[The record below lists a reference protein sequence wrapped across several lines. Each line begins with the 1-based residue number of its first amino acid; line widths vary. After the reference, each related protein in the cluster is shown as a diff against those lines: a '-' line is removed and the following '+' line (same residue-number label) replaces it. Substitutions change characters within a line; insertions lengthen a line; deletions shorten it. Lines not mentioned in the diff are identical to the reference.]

1 MGRMKIKGRKYY
13 HEGREPKVLFL
24 VNETVCN
31 GFVSNFWEN
40 GLCIS
45 VDSRIEIRPGDI
57 VSRLYFDSVGTRKV
71 IEGMTVLHC
80 NYNYTTGKSQVAVC
94 TSGARDERQFR
105 EAFQQLWERPVKS
118 ITKMYREDMIPK
130 FSGSE
135 HYSDASVKTRQGWAR
150 TMSGSMLDSISKTI
164 LKAES
169 LAGNIENYIG
179 AVQIPV
185 GIAGPILINGVYAN
199 GYIPVPIATTEGA
212 LVSSI
217 SRGARVCNLAGGI
230 ETQVIEQK
238 MQRVPVFFCKDMQSA
253 RNLQRW
259 VQGNIRNITA
269 KAESVSSIAR
279 IKHITPEVY
288 GAAMHLNFTYT
299 TGDAAGQN
307 MTTSCT
313 WVACEWIVEQILDND
328 SIGFDSY
335 NIDGNMS
342 ADKKVSYGSFI
353 KGRGISV
360 QASCFVPGK
369 LFKDKLR
376 TNYKDFARHYHEGE
390 FSAQR
395 VGIVGMNIN
404 FANPI
409 AGIFTATGQD
419 IACVHESSVGIFKVR
434 EQDNGILFTA
444 YLPSLVIGTVGGG
457 TKLPSQRECL
467 ELMNC
472 YGPGKSFRLA
482 EIIAAACLS
491 LDLSTGSAM
500 TSNEFA
506 SAHDRYGRNRPA
518 KYLSRADITLDFFN
532 SMLLDKD
539 TKVVSFEEGRI
550 SSDSSIITK
559 TVKSRAK
566 KFHGLYKFDLKIET
580 KSGITDLPAI
590 LKLKT
595 SDTEII
601 DVGIGLARL
610 SGEDRLPGLFESQ
623 VNVFG
628 FDGSHEREIAFYRLA
643 GKDMLSYCPE
653 IYGSYADASKNA
665 YAVLMEDLSS
675 STHLDTVN
683 RPSLWDA
690 ESIKAVL
697 FDLAGMHSVY
707 MERFEDIPEEINVNN
722 YTEKNLVPA
731 SDLLSEL
738 TSYNARRFPEL
749 LTKPIEKIY
758 QVFLDNIPGILNEME
773 SFPMTLTHND
783 FNVRNI
789 CLRKPEPKRS
799 RLVLYDWEVPCWQ
812 NPQLDAVEFLVYCL
826 PGNAT
831 RSSFSRY
838 ISQYMKN
845 LEGFSERTFD
855 KKIFEKV
862 LYLNAIKLA
871 VIRFNLYL
879 LAHNVLK
886 FPYMDRVY
894 ANLRTLITEGSETF
908 GIV

>member
-13 HEGREPKVLFL
+13 HEGREPKVLIL
-24 VNETVCN
+24 INETVCT
-31 GFVSNFWEN
+31 GYVTDFWDN
-40 GLCIS
+40 GLCLS
-45 VDSRIEIRPGDI
+45 VDSRLGISPGDI
-57 VSRLYFDSVGTRKV
+57 VPRLYFDAVGMREV
-71 IEGMTVLHC
+71 IEGMTVMHC
-80 NYNYTTGKSQVAVC
+80 NFDETTGKTHLAVC
-94 TSGARDERQFR
+94 TSGAKVENQFR
-105 EAFQQLWERPVKS
+105 EAFHRLWDRPAKN
-118 ITKMYREDMIPK
+118 IAQIFGEDTIPK
-130 FSGSE
+130 FLGSE
-135 HYSDASVKTRQGWAR
+135 HYSETSVKTRLGWASKI
-150 TMSGSMLDSISKTI
+150 SGSQLDSISKTI
-164 LKAES
+164 MKAES

-199 GYIPVPIATTEGA
+199 GFIPVPIATTEGA

-230 ETQVIEQK
+230 ETHVIEQK
-238 MQRVPVFFCKDMQSA
+238 MQRVPVFFCRDMQGA
-253 RNLQRW
+253 LNLQRW
-259 VQGNIRNITA
+259 VEGHKNKIIA
-269 KAESVSSIAR
+269 KAEGVSSIAR
-279 IKHITPEVY
+279 IKYITPEVY
-288 GAAMHLNFTYT
+288 GEAMHLNFTFS

-313 WVACEWIVEQILDND
+313 WVACEWIVEQILDNA
-328 SIGFDSY
+328 SIGFMSY

-342 ADKKVSYGSFI
+342 ADKKVSFNSFI

-360 QASCFVPGK
+360 QASCFIPGR
-369 LFKDKLR
+369 LLKDKLR
-376 TNYKDFARHYHEGE
+376 TNYKDYARHYHEGE

-434 EQDNGILFTA
+434 EQDKGILFTA

-457 TKLPSQRECL
+457 TKLPTQRECL

-472 YGPGKSFRLA
+472 AGPGKSFRLA

-491 LDLSTGSAM
+491 LDISTGSAM

-506 SAHDRYGRNRPA
+506 SAHDRFGRNRPT
-518 KYLSRADITLDFFN
+518 KYLSRADITTDFFN
-532 SMLLDKD
+532 SMMFDKGS
-539 TKVVSFEEGRI
+539 KVVSFEEGKI
-550 SSDSSIITK
+550 SSDSSMITK
-559 TVKSRAK
+559 TVKSKSK
-566 KFHGLYKFDLKIET
+566 KFQGLFKYDLKIESE
-580 KSGITDLPAI
+580 SGIKDLPAI

-595 SDTEII
+595 TDTEII
-601 DVGIGLARL
+601 DIGIGLARL

-623 VNVFG
+623 VGVFG
-628 FDGSHEREIAFYRLA
+628 FGGSHEREIAFYNLA
-643 GKDMLSYCPE
+643 EKDILSYCPE
-653 IYGSYADASKNA
+653 IYGSYKDASRNA

-675 STHLDTVN
+675 ASHLDTVN
-683 RPSLWDA
+683 RPSLWDSV
-690 ESIKAVL
+690 SIENVL
-697 FDLAGMHSVY
+697 FDLAGMHTVY
-707 MERFEDIPEEINVNN
+707 IDSFDKIPEEINVNN

-731 SDLLSEL
+731 TDLLSEL

-749 LTKPIEKIY
+749 LTKPIEKICHK
-758 QVFLDNIPGILNEME
+758 FLGKIPAILNEMQ

-789 CLRKPEPKRS
+789 CLRKDGGKGP

-812 NPQLDAVEFLVYCL
+812 NPQLDLVEFLVYCL

-831 RSSFSRY
+831 RGSFTRY
-838 ISQYMKN
+838 VSKYMKN
-845 LEGFSERTFD
+845 LEAWSD
-855 KKIFEKV
+855 KALEKKVFEKV

-894 ANLRTLITEGSETF
+894 GNLRTLITAGSETF
-908 GIV
+908 DI

>member
-24 VNETVCN
+24 VNETVYK
-31 GFVSNFWEN
+31 GFVSNFWDN

-45 VDSRIEIRPGDI
+45 VDSQIKISPGDV
-57 VSRLYFDSVGTRKV
+57 VSRLYFDSIGPKKA

-80 NYNYTTGKSQVAVC
+80 NFNETTGKTQFSVC
-94 TSGARDERQFR
+94 TSGAKTEKQFR
-105 EAFQQLWERPVKS
+105 EAFHQLWERPAKN
-118 ITKMYREDMIPK
+118 IARIYLEDMIPK

-135 HYSDASVKTRQGWAR
+135 HYSDASVKSRLEWAR
-150 TMSGSMLDSISKTI
+150 KMSGSRLDSISKTI

-199 GYIPVPIATTEGA
+199 GYISIPIATTEGA

-253 RNLQRW
+253 FNLQRW
-259 VQGNIRNITA
+259 VHGNMKKITA
-269 KAESVSSIAR
+269 KAESVSSVAR

-288 GAAMHLNFTYT
+288 GDALHINFTFT

-313 WVACEWIVEQILDND
+313 WVACEWIVEQIWGNPA
-328 SIGFDSY
+328 IRFVSY

-342 ADKKVSYGSFI
+342 ADKKVSFNSLI

-360 QASCFVPGK
+360 QASCFIPGK
-369 LFKDKLR
+369 LLKDKLR
-376 TNYKDFARHYHEGE
+376 TNYKDFAMHYHEGE

-409 AGIFTATGQD
+409 AGIFAATGQD
-419 IACVHESSVGIFKVR
+419 IACVHESSVGIFRVR
-434 EQDNGILFTA
+434 EQDKGILLTA
-444 YLPSLVIGTVGGG
+444 YLPSLIIGTVGGG
-457 TKLPSQRECL
+457 TKLPTQRECL
-467 ELMNC
+467 EIMNC

-491 LDLSTGSAM
+491 LDLSTGAAM
-500 TSNEFA
+500 ASNEFA
-506 SAHDRYGRNRPA
+506 SAHDRLGRNRPT
-518 KYLSRADITLDFFN
+518 KYLSRADITVDFFN
-532 SMLLDKD
+532 SMLLKEE

-559 TVKSRAK
+559 AVKSKSK
-566 KFHGLYKFDLKIET
+566 KFQGLFKYDLKVET
-580 KSGITDLPAI
+580 KSGITNLPAI

-601 DVGIGLARL
+601 DIGIGLARL

-623 VNVFG
+623 LGIFG
-628 FDGSHEREIAFYRLA
+628 FNRSHEREIAFYSHA
-643 GKDMLSYCPE
+643 KKEMLLYCPQ
-653 IYGSYADASKNA
+653 IYGSYIDTSRNA

-675 STHLDTVN
+675 LTHLDTVN

-690 ESIKAVL
+690 KSIKAVL
-697 FDLAGMHSVY
+697 LNLAGMHAVY
-707 MERFEDIPEEINVNN
+707 LERFEEIPEEIDVNN

-731 SDLLSEL
+731 IELLSEL

-749 LTKPIEKIY
+749 LTKQIEKVY
-758 QVFLDNIPGILNEME
+758 QAFLDNIPGILNEMQG
-773 SFPMTLTHND
+773 FPMTLTHND

-789 CLRKPEPKRS
+789 CLRKPGSERP

-812 NPQLDAVEFLVYCL
+812 NPQFDLVEFLIYCL
-826 PGNAT
+826 PGDAT
-831 RSSFSRY
+831 RGSFGHY

-845 LEGFSERTFD
+845 LEARTKRTFE
-855 KKIFEKV
+855 KKIYEKV

-879 LAHNVLK
+879 LGHNVLK

-894 ANLRTLITEGSETF
+894 GNLRTLITEGSEMF
-908 GIV
+908 EI